1 MNLSRREPILSPMFL
16 WRHLGAC
23 CTRLLI
29 IMDKL
34 SHTALD
40 TTYLESEYQG
50 YLDMM
55 EAQTDA
61 IYELAS
67 QARLKGIDFK
77 TEVEI
82 PRAKDLASRTVR
94 LLDGYLRPD
103 PEKSPP
109 TKDCLP

>member
-1 MNLSRREPILSPMFL
+1 
-16 WRHLGAC
+16 
-23 CTRLLI
+23 
-29 IMDKL
+29 MDKL

-40 TTYLESEYQG
+40 TTHLESEYQG

-82 PRAKDLASRTVR
+82 PRASHASHC
-94 LLDGYLRPD
+94 
-103 PEKSPP
+103 S
-109 TKDCLP
+109 